1 MEQVLASTPPSIN
14 DPVIVTWRDIIA
26 TAGWEE
32 EPEIPTLINIGWL
45 VSMDEEKIVIAG
57 CRNQEGEYAAFHCFP
72 SGAVVLLERIGQASS
87 PSETEKLEAMY
98 APMGQGDLVYATG
111 SNLWQGGSAK
121 KSYRGSS
128 R

>member
-1 MEQVLASTPPSIN
+1 MEHHSVSTQPSIN

-32 EPEIPTLINIGWL
+32 EPEIPTLVNIGWL
-45 VSMDEEKIVIAG
+45 VSRDKDKIVIAG

-72 SGAVVLLERIGQASS
+72 SGAVVLLERIGQASY
-87 PSETEKLEAMY
+87 PSESETLQAMY
-98 APMGQGDLVYATG
+98 APMGPDDLIYATD
-111 SNLWQGGSAK
+111 SSPVQNGSAK
-121 KSYRGSS
+121 KSFRGSS

>member
-1 MEQVLASTPPSIN
+1 MEQASASAPPSIN
-14 DPVIVTWRDIIA
+14 DVVLVTWRDIIA
-26 TAGWEE
+26 TSGWEE
-32 EPEIPTLINIGWL
+32 EPDIPEFVNVGWL
-45 VSMDEEKIVIAG
+45 VSMDDDKIVIAG

-72 SGAVVLLERIGQASS
+72 SGAVVLHERIGQGSS
-87 PSETEKLEAMY
+87 PNETEKLGAMY

-111 SNLWQGGSAK
+111 SNLWQDGSAK